1 MIDARAAVQSDVATR
16 LGQARVLPVLTVTD
30 VEQAEAT
37 CRALLA
43 GGISCV
49 EITFRTAV
57 AAAAIAR
64 VSGIDGLLVGAGT
77 VISVDQAQAA
87 LVAGAR
93 FAVAPGLS
101 EPVVAVC
108 HELELPFF
116 PGVATAS
123 EIDLARRLGCRV
135 LKVFPASTVGGPTF
149 LRALAAVYTD
159 VRFIP
164 TGGVDS
170 STLAE
175 YLAVPSVLACGG
187 SWLCDPALVNE
198 RRFDEIERRARA
210 AVEAAS

>member
-93 FAVAPGLS
+93 FAVAPGLAS
-101 EPVVAVC
+101 PLWQPATSSNCRSSRAWRRRRRSIWRAV
-108 HELELPFF
+108 
-116 PGVATAS
+116 S
-123 EIDLARRLGCRV
+123 
-135 LKVFPASTVGGPTF
+135 
-149 LRALAAVYTD
+149 AA
-159 VRFIP
+159 
-164 TGGVDS
+164 
-170 STLAE
+170 E
-175 YLAVPSVLACGG
+175 C
-187 SWLCDPALVNE
+187 
-198 RRFDEIERRARA
+198 
-210 AVEAAS
+210 